1 MDDFRKFK
9 RKAGLLWVYGTCR
22 VGAASDAFKP
32 RLVYVLIIF
41 VKKKNRISTQGRID
55 RDTGS
60 ALREV
65 LTFLALTKH
74 MV

>member
-1 MDDFRKFK
+1 
-9 RKAGLLWVYGTCR
+9 

-41 VKKKNRISTQGRID
+41 VKKNRISTQGRID